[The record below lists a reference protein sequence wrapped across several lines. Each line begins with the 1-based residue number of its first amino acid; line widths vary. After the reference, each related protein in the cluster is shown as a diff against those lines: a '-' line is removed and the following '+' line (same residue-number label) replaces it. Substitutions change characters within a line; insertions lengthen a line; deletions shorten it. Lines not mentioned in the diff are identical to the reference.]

1 MNTSNKYFGYFNCMI
16 ERMSS
21 DETIIILHKNNDLNQ
36 PILARE
42 IEIIVNRMVK
52 HLMIWGL
59 IFFSLILKIVWWLEI
74 NNQKSYLNIYI

>member
-52 HLMIWGL
+52 AFNDMGSNFL
-59 IFFSLILKIVWWLEI
+59 FPYFENCVVARNK
-74 NNQKSYLNIYI
+74 

>member
-1 MNTSNKYFGYFNCMI
+1 MI

-52 HLMIWGL
+52 AFNDMGANFL
-59 IFFSLILKIVWWLEI
+59 FPYFENCVVARNK
-74 NNQKSYLNIYI
+74 